1 MTISKLLPT
10 RRLHALLVAA
20 VIVVGIPTACSGRTD
35 VEVQGVS
42 IDDDGTTL
50 AFGVNTCNESS
61 TEVSLD
67 VSGDVVVVTASTR
80 SEYGCGGQDDCQDA
94 RTVELDEP
102 IGDRR
107 IVDSEGNEIPRS
119 DG

>member
-1 MTISKLLPT
+1 MTISKQLPT
-10 RRLHALLVAA
+10 RRLHALLLAA

-35 VEVQGVS
+35 VELQEVS

-50 AFGVNTCNESS
+50 VFGVNTCNESR

-67 VSGDVVVVTASTR
+67 ASDDVVVVTASTH
-80 SEYGCGGQDDCQDA
+80 SGYGCGGQDDCQDA
-94 RTVELDEP
+94 RTIELDEP

-107 IVDSEGNEIPRS
+107 IVDSDGNEIPRS
-119 DG
+119 GG